1 MLIILKKVSNILMK
15 KGGITSLKV
24 VASTKP
30 LARPDEKETED
41 SCLYHCVCP
50 PNTKRK
56 SLIVEIFLV
65 LLVLFLQ

>member
-1 MLIILKKVSNILMK
+1 MK

-30 LARPDEKETED
+30 PLGQM
-41 SCLYHCVCP
+41 
-50 PNTKRK
+50 TKK
-56 SLIVEIFLV
+56 QKIPVFTIVSVLQTQNENALIVEIFLV

>member
-1 MLIILKKVSNILMK
+1 MK

-24 VASTKP
+24 VVSTKP
-30 LARPDEKETED
+30 LPRPDEKGTED
-41 SCLYHCVCP
+41 SCLYHCVRP

-65 LLVLFLQ
+65 LLVLFRQ